1 MKAPLTPSAAPCPFH
16 PARPVAPRR
25 RCRTASVLTLG
36 ALLLSGAQAAPL
48 LLRATTGDARS
59 PAVPVQVELSG
70 GGTTR
75 TLSIPLGGALL
86 DVPAGPY
93 RLRLISAG
101 ATLLSSTAA
110 PTESSTDGTTGT
122 TTRELSF
129 TVSDSGTDLTVGV
142 QPDVKVGLTLPAQA
156 ATGSTVTV
164 TLSLSNSFSE
174 TLTLSPELSFDEG
187 LIPLSAARLTREL
200 KAGQSTEIQ
209 IPVLIAESG
218 DLSVG
223 VSLAGLPGRASTS
236 VRGVTPLRAAL
247 DTERDLRDPAV
258 TRVRVSNPGLEATFP
273 VTLGGPAGLTLT
285 DEAGQPVRQLTLDS
299 GETRILTLRAGTG
312 AGMGDATPATISV
325 GSSVVRVN
333 VAAQPAAVRAELTV
347 SPADPLP
354 GETVTVTLR
363 AFNSGPQ
370 DLSGPL
376 QLAAPAWLTLTH
388 TDGADADTLTVPA
401 GGETRRQWQAT
412 VPFGAAESGSVQ
424 VSAQGALG
432 AVQTSALISRT
443 LLGLKV
449 AAPAPV
455 ETGNASEVPVVVQN
469 PTGRAQTVVLSGPV
483 SSGEPAEDETV
494 NVAPFGSAVARLS
507 AVGSED
513 GVSVMTVTARIG
525 DALVA
530 APQPGRLTFVPR
542 AQATRTTEISLPF
555 NVQGLASG
563 AVTAANLPPE
573 GAAYLAGSAV
583 LRSNDETLVLD
594 EPKTGVSGK
603 LYWALPGGV
612 RSGVLSYSVAHVG
625 PLGEPAVLDLSAR
638 VGDRTLLLSGE
649 LDPEDAARAAEL
661 IASEREGLI
670 RSPRD
675 GVILNV
681 GARTNVTVEG
691 PSGVPV
697 TLTVNGETIGDD
709 RIGEAGQAGLSSRL
723 VFVGLPLQPGE
734 NLIGVR
740 FGTQSDEIRVLVPG
754 AAERLDL
761 SLETGVTA
769 DGSSPVILVVRA
781 VDASDLPSGNG
792 QVTLATDLEPV
803 DPDADLQTA
812 GYQVNLKSGVARVR
826 LEPLGSARDVTVR
839 AQLGELTAEERL
851 FVDVPGST
859 FITYQASAGVR
870 YSRARGLSFEGQA
883 RGYAELPLAEG
894 SLQASA
900 DTTGLPGLDSA
911 ATVGRR
917 YPVTGSGTDARTALS
932 SDLGVAFRYERRDV
946 SLGYYDG
953 ALELAPL
960 TGLPR
965 SSALRGEY
973 RDGPWSVRAFGARV
987 PTDSLTETITPDGGR
1002 TYTLSRSPRTGSERV
1017 VLISGTTRRPLNAGQ
1032 DYLLDALS
1040 GRLTLATPL
1049 SALGPDF
1056 QAQELAVSYVPA
1068 GSDARETAF
1077 GAGVEYNDGTWQVLA
1092 AAARLGNE
1100 NSFSVQGAYRSLPLT
1115 VKASYQRG
1123 AGLPDG
1129 RATLN
1134 VTYREGPV
1142 SGTVDYAYD
1151 QSSVTSALSGTA
1163 EVAYRQATFG
1173 VKLAHRTQAG
1183 QHRTALTYDRPLSPE
1198 WTVGAGAEYV
1208 WATQERTGGL
1218 NAVALARYARNRTS
1232 AELQHSQPVLGDSHP
1247 QTRLN
1252 VSYTLTS
1259 TTTLLARVQNNWGE
1273 GGALVGDV
1281 GVQQQL
1287 GNANLNVSY
1296 QLPGASGQSS
1306 RARFGVDVPI
1316 NVTERVKANVS
1327 ASVARDLSSGLNSAT
1342 GSFGVRYI
1350 GETFSA
1356 SLGTDAS
1363 RTGNVNRLSVRG
1375 GATGRLG
1382 AHVLSV
1388 DGNVQILPETQAQL
1402 TFSHA
1407 WRNDRVALLQYHRLS
1422 NVPTSQGA
1430 GQKTDTVLEGEIGL
1444 DVQVPLNRRLLD
1456 PRPAPAPAPADASA
1470 PTDAD
1475 ADTAQTGPA
1484 DPEGAPQTDARPPAA
1499 ALNLSVQPS
1508 FAYRLT
1514 PAQRELY
1521 TVQGGLSLSVPVT
1534 ERFSVGLNGYLIAQ
1548 PGLNE
1553 LNATYGADLRYAV
1566 SDTLRLVAGYTAS
1579 ASGTPGAGLTPGANP
1594 GVFIRADLFGGR

>member
-1 MKAPLTPSAAPCPFH
+1 MKAPLTPSAAPHPLH

-25 RCRTASVLTLG
+25 RRTASILTLG

-75 TLSIPLGGALL
+75 TLNLPLGGTLL

-93 RLRLISAG
+93 RLRLLSAG
-101 ATLLSSTAA
+101 AALLSPA
-110 PTESSTDGTTGT
+110 PTDPGTDSVPAATTQIAT
-122 TTRELSF
+122 TQELNF

-142 QPDVKVGLTLPAQA
+142 QPDVKVTLSVPAQA

-164 TLSLSNSFSE
+164 TLSLSNAFSE
-174 TLTLSPELSFDEG
+174 PLTLNPELSFDEG

-218 DLSVG
+218 DLNVG
-223 VSLAGLPGRASTS
+223 VSLAGLPGRADAS
-236 VRGVTPLRAAL
+236 VRGVTLLRAAL
-247 DTERDLRDPAV
+247 ETERDLRDPTL

-273 VTLGGPAGLTLT
+273 VTLSGPAGLNLT
-285 DEAGQPVRQLTLDS
+285 DEAGQPVTQLKLDS
-299 GETRILTLRAGTG
+299 GETRTLLLRAPGTD
-312 AGMGDATPATISV
+312 DATPATISV
-325 GSSVVRVN
+325 GSSAARVN
-333 VAAQPAAVRAELTV
+333 VGAQAALRTELTV

-376 QLAAPAWLTLTH
+376 RLVAPAWLTLTAAG
-388 TDGADADTLTVPA
+388 GADTPLTVPA
-401 GGETRRQWQAT
+401 GGEARRQWQAT
-412 VPFGAAESGSVQ
+412 VPFGAAESGTVQVSGQDTLGAVQ
-424 VSAQGALG
+424 VSAP
-432 AVQTSALISRT
+432 VSRT
-443 LLGLKV
+443 LLGLKLG
-449 AAPAPV
+449 APAPV
-455 ETGNASEVPVVVQN
+455 DAGYASEVPVAVHN
-469 PTGRAQTVVLSGPV
+469 PTGRAQTAVLSGAV
-483 SSGEPAEDETV
+483 GGEAAAEESVTV
-494 NVAPFGSAVARLS
+494 PPYGGAVARLS

-525 DALVA
+525 EALVA
-530 APQPGRLTFVPR
+530 APQPGRLTFLPR

-555 NVQGLASG
+555 NVQGLSSG

-594 EPKTGVSGK
+594 EPKTGAGGK

-661 IASEREGLI
+661 TASEREGLI

-769 DGSSPVILVVRA
+769 DGSNPVILVVRA
-781 VDASDLPSGNG
+781 VDASDLPGGNG
-792 QVTLATDLEPV
+792 QVTLVTDLEPV

-826 LEPLGSARDVTVR
+826 LEPLGSARDVTVQ
-839 AQLGELTAEERL
+839 AQLGELKAEEQL

-987 PTDSLTETITPDGGR
+987 PTDSLTETVTPDGGR

-1017 VLISGTTRRPLNAGQ
+1017 VLIAGTTRRTLKAGQ

-1040 GRLTLATPL
+1040 GQLTLATPL
-1049 SALGPDF
+1049 SPLGPDF
-1056 QAQELAVSYVPA
+1056 QAQELAVTYVPA
-1068 GSDARETAF
+1068 GSDARQTAF

-1092 AAARLGNE
+1092 AAARLGTE
-1100 NSFSVQGAYRSLPLT
+1100 NGFSVQGAYRSLPLN
-1115 VKASYQRG
+1115 VRASYQRG

-1134 VTYREGPV
+1134 VTYRQGPV

-1151 QSSVTSALSGTA
+1151 QSRVTSALSGTA

-1183 QHRTALTYDRPLSPE
+1183 QNRTALTYDRPLSPE

-1208 WATQERTGGL
+1208 WATPEQPGGV
-1218 NAVALARYARNRTS
+1218 NAVALARYARNRAG
-1232 AELQHSQPVLGDSHP
+1232 AELQHSQPVLGGSRA

-1252 VSYTLTS
+1252 ASYTLTS
-1259 TTTLLARVQNNWGE
+1259 TTTLQARVQNTWGE

-1363 RTGNVNRLSVRG
+1363 RTGTVNRLSVRG

-1388 DGNVQILPETQAQL
+1388 DGNVQVLPETQAQL

-1422 NVPTSQGA
+1422 NVPTAQGA
-1430 GQKTDTVLEGEIGL
+1430 DLQTGTVLEGEIGL

-1456 PRPAPAPAPADASA
+1456 PRPAPAPAPAPTPA

-1475 ADTAQTGPA
+1475 AAQTGPA
-1484 DPEGAPQTDARPPAA
+1484 DAQATSGTPA

-1508 FAYRLT
+1508 FAYRLM
-1514 PAQRELY
+1514 PAQRDLY

-1534 ERFSVGLNGYLIAQ
+1534 QRLSVGLNGYLIAQ